1 MQGREDELLEAR
13 ILDAVQKCSR
23 GNLAVI
29 PFLDPRECKLAER
42 ALRAAGAWES
52 AWLWGGHPD
61 AERRV
66 LFLLPDYLCACLSDQ
81 PTRCQPEEV
90 LGLLLEDAERAV
102 CALCIT
108 GSGFRVLSHRDYLGS
123 ILALG
128 VERGALGDIAVQNE
142 SEAVVFCSA
151 TMSSFLRENLTRIA
165 SDAVKVRPYVLDSA
179 FTDGK
184 HYEPI
189 CDTVAS
195 ERLDCVVAA
204 LCNLS
209 REAAQSLIRS
219 DAVEVDFEP
228 TSRVDLPLPSP
239 STLSIRGY
247 GRFVLRSYDGE
258 TRKGRLRLRADKLV

>member
-1 MQGREDELLEAR
+1 MAEATILEAR
-13 ILDAVQKCSR
+13 LHDAVQKCEK
-23 GNLAVI
+23 GAVARV

-42 ALRAAGAWES
+42 VLRAAGQWNS

-61 AERRV
+61 AERRT
-66 LFLLPDYLCACLSDQ
+66 LFLLPDYLLVCLPDV
-81 PTRCQPEEV
+81 PTSCDAEIVRE
-90 LGLLLEDAERAV
+90 LLLDEVEEAV
-102 CALCIT
+102 CALRIT

-128 VERGALGDIAVQNE
+128 LERGALGDIAVQNE
-142 SEAVVFCSA
+142 REAVLFCSA
-151 TMSSFLRENLTRIA
+151 TVALFLKEHLSRVA
-165 SDAVKVRPYVLDSA
+165 ADSVKVTSYVLDGD

-195 ERLDCVVAA
+195 ERLDCVIAA

-209 REAAQSLIRS
+209 REAAQALIRS

-228 TSRVDLPLPSP
+228 ALRVDLALSAP
-239 STLSIRGY
+239 STLSVRGY
-247 GRFVLRSYDGE
+247 GRFILRSWDGE
-258 TRKGRLRLRADKLV
+258 TRKGRLRLRADRLV